1 MSIHTRILAA
11 LALALCI
18 APTSGAEQT
27 GKQLSAPKRTEAL
40 KLALER
46 LREQQNTDGS
56 WGKRHTYA
64 VTGLACLA
72 YLAAADEPF
81 DPQRGPHAKALTR
94 GIEYLLAQQKA
105 GMFPKQGHTWIHGQG
120 FATLALSEAYGRS
133 LLCTRKPDLDLK
145 RLRRVVQQAAI
156 AITQHQSTSGGW
168 WYTPGSPAQHE
179 GSTTVFAVQALV
191 SAANYGLQ
199 VDEKAL
205 ERGFEYLK
213 KCQNPDGGFDYK
225 LGPGT
230 VSMKEGTAAGV
241 ATLSLMKKFDY
252 GVMIDG
258 MKFLNT
264 IGHDAISKER
274 FPYYGHF
281 YGCMGMKLFGEEM
294 AAQEKTGAYIAAVHA
309 TLLGWQQRNG
319 EWPQRGWMI
328 QNGGEDGAYST
339 AFASLCLAIPDARLS
354 IFNRQP
360 PTLPESDSGEE
371 NG

>member
-1 MSIHTRILAA
+1 MRIHARMLAT

-18 APTSGAEQT
+18 APMSGAEV
-27 GKQLSAPKRTEAL
+27 PKEETSPPTRAEAIN
-40 KLALER
+40 LALAR
-46 LREQQNTDGS
+46 LSEQQNANGS
-56 WGKRHTYA
+56 WGNRHTYA

-72 YLAAADEPF
+72 HLAAAEEPF
-81 DPQRGPHAKALTR
+81 DPRRGAQAKALTR

-105 GMFPKQGHTWIHGQG
+105 GMFAKQGHTWIHGQG

-133 LLCTRKPDLDLK
+133 FACKQGVDHK
-145 RLRRVVQQAAI
+145 RLGKVARQAVI

-168 WYTPGSPAQHE
+168 WYTPGSPGQHE
-179 GSTTVFAVQALV
+179 GSTTVCAVQALV
-191 SAANYGLQ
+191 SAANYGLA
-199 VDEKAL
+199 VDAKAL

-264 IGHDAISKER
+264 IGHAGITKER

-294 AAQEKTGAYIAAVHA
+294 AAQEKTGAYIAAVHE

-328 QNGGEDGAYST
+328 KSAGEDGAYST
-339 AFASLCLAIPDARLS
+339 AFASLCLAIPDGRLS

-360 PTLPESDSGEE
+360 PKLPESDAQEE
-371 NG
+371 TG